1 MQRSGSFLSLEPHQE
16 PKSQLVRKAE
26 NCQHIHEAKR
36 STSARRGSPQISLG
50 HIYSFLK
57 RRLAS
62 FGFRA
67 CDMSWDTKG
76 PTSGAWGGRSQGW
89 QRRHSVM
96 PQSHLSMGAG
106 WLRPS
111 CIREASHGPG
121 RRRTTTPRPRAGPA
135 SNRSTAA
142 EAGHGTRRS
151 PWNGQPGIGSGQVS
165 AAPGVCAEARGRHGG
180 LRARWTPGLRTGQ
193 GGPQRRAPGRQHGGG
208 RSGSSGRDR
217 PVGRRQSQTSEAP
230 RTRVSLA
237 TTGSAPGREAAPG
250 RQGPPW
256 LGAPKTPSVD
266 RET

>member
-26 NCQHIHEAKR
+26 NCQHIHEAKC

-67 CDMSWDTKG
+67 CDVSWDTKG

-135 SNRSTAA
+135 SNRATAA

-217 PVGRRQSQTSEAP
+217 PVGRRQSPPAP
-230 RTRVSLA
+230 PARPPPNLR
-237 TTGSAPGREAAPG
+237 GSADPSLLGDHRLSARVGSSP
-250 RQGPPW
+250 GPP
-256 LGAPKTPSVD
+256 GTPMAGCP
-266 RET
+266 